1 MMQYQTKETMDKTQ
15 DWTKDQAKQ
24 DTKRPRQ
31 AKQEQQGANKRT
43 GEEKQMT
50 AV

>member
-1 MMQYQTKETMDKTQ
+1 MEIIPHGKINEMMQYQTKETMDKTQ

-31 AKQEQQGANKRT
+31 AKQE
-43 GEEKQMT
+43 
-50 AV
+50 